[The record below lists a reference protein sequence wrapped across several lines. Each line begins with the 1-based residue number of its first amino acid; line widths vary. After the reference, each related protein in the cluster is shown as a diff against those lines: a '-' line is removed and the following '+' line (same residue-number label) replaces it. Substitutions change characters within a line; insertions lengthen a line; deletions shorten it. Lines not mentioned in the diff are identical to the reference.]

1 MHLDVNFCKDHRDK
15 TEVPDP
21 LAVENLISYKL
32 NSRRKL
38 ARLITQYG
46 NIFSSWYFERLGL
59 PFSRCCILRNTLKKE
74 GCVFR
79 NIGKYIPILCYQPCS
94 FSSIN
99 APRPQGSTGTFMTDK
114 NAQKSEK
121 SKLTCTILLLPGRI
135 SQKYLCGRFL
145 CRVVLS
151 SQGIVWKWTAVIFLL
166 RWTEFDMTIARCL
179 NQV

>member
-1 MHLDVNFCKDHRDK
+1 MHLDVNFCKDHRGK

-99 APRPQGSTGTFMTDK
+99 APRPQGSTGTFMSDK
-114 NAQKSEK
+114 NAQKVRKVKADVHNIVSTRTNFVK
-121 SKLTCTILLLPGRI
+121 ICLWLVSL
-135 SQKYLCGRFL
+135 
-145 CRVVLS
+145 VVLS